1 MNYIEIV
8 NGWQFLLS
16 NFHVIR
22 WIKNNYNNVPV
33 IITENGWSDTGEL
46 EDNGRIEYYH
56 NHLQQVQDAIL
67 NDGCNVK
74 GFTAW
79 SIIDNFEWAMGY
91 T

>member
-1 MNYIEIV
+1 MNS
-8 NGWQFLLS
+8 WTFSSLFFLITR
-16 NFHVIR
+16 FR

-33 IITENGWSDTGEL
+33 MITENGWSDKGEL

-56 NHLQQVQDAIL
+56 DHLEHVQDAIL

-74 GFTAW
+74 AFTAW
-79 SIIDNFEWAMGY
+79 SIIDNFEWAKGY